1 MRMERSR
8 TSFDH
13 WLHKNN
19 FTFRESRGRNIT
31 VQCNLCLPTIKLLST
46 AKDTTSNLKKHLE
59 RKHSLQFK
67 KKLSKDEPSNSGHQV
82 PEFGPSD
89 TKQPK
94 MDHTLYTSQSKLN
107 ALIFNFIVEDVQPI
121 SILEQAGF
129 QRLIEVLSRGKTVM
143 NRKTFVSRLD
153 ATFDKMKEE
162 LRAKLDRVQS
172 LCTTADIWS
181 VQDRSYFGITCHWLE
196 DNFERKSVALAC
208 TRMYGGHTC
217 ETVIAKI
224 QEIHSSYN
232 IESKI
237 CSTVTDNGSNFVKA
251 FREFLPEDE
260 REVEEIQFDDLGKML
275 SEGDVGGDFFLSY
288 FLPPHQ
294 QCAAQTLN
302 LIASKDLADAI
313 SKEPIQRVHVS
324 STAKCAL
331 IWQKAHSSQMVADM
345 VETIANIK
353 FTDPCLTQWG
363 SEYNFVQKIMSL
375 TDEQLTQLIDILD
388 VPNFVPEET
397 AYLREYADV
406 FKPVAF
412 ALDLLQGEQ
421 KCFLG
426 IVIPTLLTLK
436 RKLQE
441 KAGNTQFFS
450 EVIDGTVEAID
461 SRFKQV
467 FNSTDA
473 KLATTTMPQFR
484 LWWLPEGERESV
496 RERLVAE
503 VSQLD
508 QANEEVDTNGISVH
522 EDEFFSYGPG
532 SSGNRDGKRGAA
544 EEVRIYLEGTNKDL
558 LCLSEFPGVKKL
570 FIKFNT
576 TLPSS
581 VPVERLFSSGGNIL
595 TRKRSTLTDE
605 QFERLLLL
613 RYNSKV
619 CTTAFE

>member
-1 MRMERSR
+1 
-8 TSFDH
+8 
-13 WLHKNN
+13 
-19 FTFRESRGRNIT
+19 
-31 VQCNLCLPTIKLLST
+31 
-46 AKDTTSNLKKHLE
+46 
-59 RKHSLQFK
+59 
-67 KKLSKDEPSNSGHQV
+67 
-82 PEFGPSD
+82 
-89 TKQPK
+89 
-94 MDHTLYTSQSKLN
+94 MDHTLYTTQCKLN

-121 SILEQAGF
+121 SILEQPGF
-129 QRLIEVLSRGKTVM
+129 QRLIETLSRGKTVM

-153 ATFDKMKEE
+153 ATFDQMKTE

-181 VQDRSYFGITCHWLE
+181 VQDRSYFGMTCHWLE
-196 DNFERKSVALAC
+196 DSFERKSVALTC
-208 TRMYGGHTC
+208 TRMYGGYTC

-260 REVEEIQFDDLGKML
+260 REVEEVQFEDLGKML
-275 SEGDVGGDFFLSY
+275 SEGDVGGDYLLSY

-313 SKEPIQRVHVS
+313 SKDPIQRVHVS
-324 STAKCAL
+324 STTKCAL
-331 IWQKAHSSQMVADM
+331 IWHKAHSSKMVAEM

-363 SEYNFVQKIMSL
+363 SEYNFVQKITSL

-388 VPNFVPEET
+388 TPNFLPEEA

-412 ALDLLQGEQ
+412 ALDILQGEQ

-441 KAGNTQFFS
+441 KAANTQFFS
-450 EVIDGTVEAID
+450 EVIGGTVEVID

-484 LWWLPEGERESV
+484 LWWLPEGERECL
-496 RERLVAE
+496 REQLVAE

-508 QANEEVDTNGISVH
+508 PGNEEADTNGTNASVH

-558 LCLSEFPGVKKL
+558 QCLNEFPGVKKL

-581 VPVERLFSSGGNIL
+581 VPVERLFSSGGNVL
-595 TRKRSTLTDE
+595 SCKRSPFTDE

>member
-1 MRMERSR
+1 
-8 TSFDH
+8 
-13 WLHKNN
+13 
-19 FTFRESRGRNIT
+19 
-31 VQCNLCLPTIKLLST
+31 
-46 AKDTTSNLKKHLE
+46 
-59 RKHSLQFK
+59 
-67 KKLSKDEPSNSGHQV
+67 
-82 PEFGPSD
+82 
-89 TKQPK
+89 

-121 SILEQAGF
+121 SILEQPGF
-129 QRLIEVLSRGKTVM
+129 QRLIEVLSRGKMVM

-153 ATFDKMKEE
+153 AAFDKMKEE

-181 VQDRSYFGITCHWLE
+181 VHERSYFGMTCHWLE

-217 ETVIAKI
+217 EMVIAKI
-224 QEIHSSYN
+224 QEIHSYFN

-237 CSTVTDNGSNFVKA
+237 CSTVTDNGSNFKKA

-260 REVEEIQFDDLGKML
+260 RDVEENQFEDLSKIL
-275 SEGDVGGDFFLSY
+275 SEGEVSGDFFLSY

-294 QCAAQTLN
+294 RCAAQTLN

-331 IWQKAHSSQMVADM
+331 IWHKAQSALPLTDLVAN
-345 VETIANIK
+345 IANIK
-353 FTDPCLTQWG
+353 STDPCLTQWG
-363 SEYNFVQKIMSL
+363 SEYNFVQKITSL
-375 TDEQLTQLIDILD
+375 GDEQLTLLIDILD

-397 AYLREYADV
+397 AYLKDYVDV

-441 KAGNTQFFS
+441 KAANMQLFS
-450 EVIDGTVEAID
+450 KAIDSTIKAID
-461 SRFKQV
+461 SRFKEV

-484 LWWLPEGERESV
+484 LWWLPEGEREPL

-503 VSQLD
+503 VSQLE
-508 QANEEVDTNGISVH
+508 QGNEEANTNGVSVH

-532 SSGNRDGKRGAA
+532 SSGNRDEKRGAG
-544 EEVRIYLEGTNKDL
+544 EEVRMYLEGTNKDL
-558 LCLSEFPGVKKL
+558 QCLNEFPGVKKL

-581 VPVERLFSSGGNIL
+581 VPVERLFSSGGKIL
-595 TRKRSTLTDE
+595 TPKRCPYTDE
-605 QFERLLLL
+605 QFEHLLLL
-613 RYNSKV
+613 RYNSKI
-619 CTTAFE
+619 CTMAFE